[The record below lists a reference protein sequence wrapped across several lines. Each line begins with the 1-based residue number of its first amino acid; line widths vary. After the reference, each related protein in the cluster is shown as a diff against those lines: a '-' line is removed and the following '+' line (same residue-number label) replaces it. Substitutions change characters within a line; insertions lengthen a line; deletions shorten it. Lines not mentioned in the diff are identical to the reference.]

1 MSPSPAEIRTIIKGL
16 ALAIGVAVAYGG
28 RWMGWW

>member
-16 ALAIGVAVAYGG
+16 ALAIGAAVAYGG
-28 RWMGWW
+28 HWMGWW

>member
-1 MSPSPAEIRTIIKGL
+1 MPSPPVSRTIIKGL

-28 RWMGWW
+28 HWMGWW